1 MRVRDTL
8 PAQILAVW
16 HGLAHL
22 GPRLMTHRWWR
33 LVPVLVVPMLVACAH
48 IPQQSEAVKRAGLQA
63 STAELRTRAVELGRE
78 LMREVELA
86 ADSIA
91 SRSTDPAIRRN
102 CSLETIDALCGNRGR
117 AQAGPRGRHARP
129 LCLPGP
135 AHGFPEL
142 GPGILELRTRRFDRA
157 AHPGPDCRDVG
168 RGGDLDGSPLQR
180 RRSRQARIMG
190 SRQSDRS
197 SALHTGLPSRRPGPE
212 AAE

>member
-78 LMREVELA
+78 LMREIELA
-86 ADSIA
+86 ADSIS

-102 CSLETIDALCGNRGR
+102 CALLKLSTLS
-117 AQAGPRGRHARP
+117 AGTEAVLRQDPVVTMLDLYAFRVQ
-129 LCLPGP
+129 LSDFLSSP
-135 AHGFPEL
+135 AGYSSL
-142 GPGILELRTRRFDRA
+142 GP
-157 AHPGPDCRDVG
+157 DV
-168 RGGDLDGSPLQR
+168 SIAQ
-180 RRSRQARIMG
+180 
-190 SRQSDRS
+190 
-197 SALHTGLPSRRPGPE
+197 
-212 AAE
+212 